1 MFGGLLE
8 APVSL
13 PKQQKTNFLEWCSLY
28 SLVVEGYYTVE
39 AIFYLLH
46 QVTGEREIELQ
57 FPVMMCLLVAVGNRA
72 ESSLGAEIRELSRIR
87 PFC

>member
-28 SLVVEGYYTVE
+28 SLVVEGYYTTE

-57 FPVMMCLLVAVGNRA
+57 FPVMMCLLVAVGNR
-72 ESSLGAEIRELSRIR
+72 EWGAGAVLYGLKTKKEKT
-87 PFC
+87 

>member
-87 PFC
+87 PFS